1 MIILDKKASVP
12 GLVCEAMDGADYTE
26 RLCATAARDR
36 RAFAL
41 CSTDAAI
48 HTALYLCGVRRGDS
62 VFVPSYTF
70 YSFVATV
77 PAMGAIPIFIDCE
90 PNSRSLSPDALETAF
105 LWATLQDKMPRAVI
119 VDNAFGFGA
128 DFATLLPLCA
138 AYNVPVVELAAFPF
152 GDLRARFSVAS
163 FNAIGGFGAALVCDS
178 EDQVKASQ
186 FIRNEYGENESHDYR
201 MPQVTAA
208 INYALC
214 LYSDRTKKRIDANIA
229 ALFAA
234 DCIPQTAAR
243 ATTFAPCK
251 VSAELLTRR
260 GFTVKTPP
268 PVHVL
273 SMYKDC
279 TRFDHEQGFCVSAE
293 LCRTERLVGM
303 NISVPKRRR
312 LVLLI
317 KNNTVY

>member
-312 LVLLI
+312 LVSLI